1 MTNKE
6 INDLLTR
13 LASLQITTQNAID
26 EMIEEFLIKKETIIE
41 VANGNGTALDE
52 DDLEKIDDIDDKIE
66 NLQIIQDSVLDNEFM
81 KYLLDEE

>member
-41 VANGNGTALDE
+41 VANGNGTSLDE
-52 DDLEKIDDIDDKIE
+52 DDLEEIDDIDDKIE